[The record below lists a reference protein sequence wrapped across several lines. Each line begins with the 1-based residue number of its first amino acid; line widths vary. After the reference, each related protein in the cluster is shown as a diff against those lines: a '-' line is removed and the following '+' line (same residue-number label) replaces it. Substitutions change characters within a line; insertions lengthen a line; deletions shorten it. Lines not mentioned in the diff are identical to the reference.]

1 MSRLERET
9 PQPELDLLDLVE
21 LLDGNEGRDDRD
33 ELYDRLP
40 PKLPPRAPRARR
52 SCAGHA
58 NRMLIAS
65 IENRRLVRRNMARIA
80 SVL

>member
-1 MSRLERET
+1 MDRET

-21 LLDGNEGRDDRD
+21 LLDGNDGRDDRD
-33 ELYDRLP
+33 ELYERLP
-40 PKLPPRAPRARR
+40 PKPPPRDPRAKR

-58 NRMLIAS
+58 SRIVIAS
-65 IENRRLVRRNMARIA
+65 MENRRLVRRNMVRIA